1 MKPAG
6 LQSKNPVSPS
16 PWKLRELGNLGHL
29 GHLAMAC
36 LVAVLAWAGCQAQ
49 VTKVPPG
56 GEQDLSLPGGA
67 TNCQGIKC
75 LSTTMVCCP
84 GEDCVDTTNNPNHC
98 GACGKSC
105 NSGEICDNSRC
116 VCSVGN
122 MVCNNGTSCCPG
134 SGGCVNLGMDPRNCG
149 TCGKVC
155 SNNETCKNGGCVCG
169 NTGIV
174 CPVNQTCC
182 GAGCV
187 DMQTDSNNCGTC
199 GKKCK
204 ESCKNGS
211 CTEECNPMCAVGET
225 CCSSKCV
232 NLRAIPGDPMNCG
245 TCGKVCKP
253 FLGFPPSCN
262 LGICSGE
269 GQDGGMNADMSVPK
283 DM

>member
-16 PWKLRELGNLGHL
+16 PWKLRKLGKMRNW

-122 MVCNNGTSCCPG
+122 MVCNNALFSRRNMGAMKATPKHAAMGRMYEAARRLGKLDENELASMARLLNQ
-134 SGGCVNLGMDPRNCG
+134 SAQCVNNWGRRGPSKQARLQFQRDLGVSA
-149 TCGKVC
+149 TWI
-155 SNNETCKNGGCVCG
+155 ETGAVSEAVLYLSSKAGENI
-169 NTGIV
+169 TGISL
-174 CPVNQTCC
+174 PIDL
-182 GAGCV
+182 GAAA
-187 DMQTDSNNCGTC
+187 
-199 GKKCK
+199 K
-204 ESCKNGS
+204 
-211 CTEECNPMCAVGET
+211 
-225 CCSSKCV
+225 
-232 NLRAIPGDPMNCG
+232 
-245 TCGKVCKP
+245 
-253 FLGFPPSCN
+253 
-262 LGICSGE
+262 
-269 GQDGGMNADMSVPK
+269 
-283 DM
+283 